1 MTSAEFESI
10 FARLRAILQKHK
22 GNFSVTD
29 EPGNYCLAGN
39 PGPALAVRKG
49 KTRQREM
56 SIAWANISKAYVSYH
71 LMGIYMN
78 PKLQKSISPKL
89 KARMQGKSCFNFKS
103 SDEPLFLELDQLT
116 SRSIEDLRKAGFIPA

>member
-1 MTSAEFESI
+1 MASPEFESI
-10 FARLRAILQKHK
+10 FARLRMILHKHK
-22 GNFSVTD
+22 GNFLVTD

-39 PGPALAVRKG
+39 PGPALAARKG
-49 KTRQREM
+49 KIKQREM
-56 SIAWANISKAYVSYH
+56 PIAWVNISKAYVSYH

-103 SDEPLFLELDQLT
+103 SDEALFSELEDLT
-116 SRSIEDLRKAGFIPA
+116 ARSIEYFRKAGFTPA

>member
-1 MTSAEFESI
+1 MASAEFESI

-22 GNFSVTD
+22 GRFSVTD

-39 PGPALAVRKG
+39 PGPAMAARKG
-49 KTRQREM
+49 KTQREM
-56 SIAWANISKAYVSYH
+56 PIAWANISKAYVSYH

-78 PKLQKSISPKL
+78 PKLQKSISREL

-103 SDEPLFLELDQLT
+103 SEHTLFAELDQLT
-116 SRSIEDLRKAGFIPA
+116 GKSIEDFRKAGFIPA